1 MPRPNATTTRPST
14 APTGTASRP
23 SFQPLPHA
31 LYSASGSSRIHPALA
46 KGMSYMNPRMITAD
60 DKAAALEKL
69 KPRAK
74 MKSAKEEANAPPK
87 KNAPSDWWE
96 WVRSRCVYACPK
108 LDTAWYIQAHRRKRR
123 ESGGVASLDC
133 LWATTRPRTTCS
145 STSPRTKRFRV
156 ACHAQRMLQAAVR
169 RTKTGG
175 ILPLQSKSLIGR
187 PDAG

>member
-74 MKSAKEEANAPPK
+74 MKSAKEEANAMLKPWLHSMTTVNQEFEDLEDSEDDLNNRIRTVSQDEEELEAETGPQL
-87 KNAPSDWWE
+87 APDDAY
-96 WVRSRCVYACPK
+96 V
-108 LDTAWYIQAHRRKRR
+108 
-123 ESGGVASLDC
+123 GGA
-133 LWATTRPRTTCS
+133 
-145 STSPRTKRFRV
+145 
-156 ACHAQRMLQAAVR
+156 
-169 RTKTGG
+169 GG
-175 ILPLQSKSLIGR
+175 G
-187 PDAG
+187 GG